1 VRRAWRWL
9 CWSLLRLV
17 PARPHAVVH
26 GWPDDEGNAVEV
38 LRALRRRYGG
48 KVYWLLADIGYN
60 RARE

>member
-1 VRRAWRWL
+1 
-9 CWSLLRLV
+9 
-17 PARPHAVVH
+17 VH

-60 RARE
+60 RAGE